1 MNFNEANDY
10 IKSRVSKTTSLGSH
24 GLSEAVPAKIRAHC
38 FFSARVADDHILAK
52 IREVSDAVS
61 GGTLSQSEA
70 AAKLRLWLRAEGQ
83 DNGSKKITNLA
94 SKARVDLILSQNQ
107 KMALAVGKYAK
118 DRDPVVEERFPSWKY
133 HCGRNARD
141 AHGKLDGKVFLKSDP
156 IWRQIYPP
164 WEFNCNCW
172 VTNSDENPSPPLK
185 PEDEPKPPASGYA
198 FNPADAFED
207 YKVDYYQFDTR
218 SEYVEKARTEAKK
231 LEREKL
237 KVFYGDAE
245 QRQPGIIKQ
254 ADDYWNSLK
263 PEEKEVVQRY
273 TAGDPLDMNR
283 ASRGAVGITDTASK
297 EMDRLSA
304 ILEKAPKYTGGK
316 VYRVINLPDD
326 KSFDRLQD
334 ELNNGIWGLSGFS
347 STSLSMETAKTNYA
361 KEDMPYKILFHIV
374 KSKSGAFIG
383 HHSWTQTD
391 KEVLFDRKVKFRALK
406 PWEDGYIKDT
416 DYDDGFIHI
425 ALVEV

>member
-1 MNFNEANDY
+1 MNFDEANDY

-24 GLSEAVPAKIRAHC
+24 GISQTVPAKIRAHC
-38 FFSARVADDHILAK
+38 FYSARVADDRILTK

-61 GGTLSQSEA
+61 GGSLSQSEA

-107 KMALAVGKYAK
+107 KMAVAVGKYAK
-118 DRDPVVEERFPSWKY
+118 DRDPVVEERFPSWQY

-156 IWRQIYPP
+156 IWQKIYPP

-185 PEDEPKPPASGYA
+185 PEEEPVPPASGYA

-207 YKVDYYQFDTR
+207 YKVDDYQFDTR

-231 LEREKL
+231 LERDDL
-237 KVFYGDAE
+237 KRLYKDAE
-245 QRQPGIIKQ
+245 QRQPGIIEQ
-254 ADDYWNSLK
+254 ADDFWNDLK
-263 PEEKEVVQRY
+263 PEEKEAVQRY
-273 TAGDPLDMNR
+273 TASDQLDLNR
-283 ASRGAVGITDTASK
+283 ASRGAVGITDTASE

-304 ILEKAPKYTGGK
+304 VLEKAPKYTGGQ
-316 VYRVINLPDD
+316 VYRVINLPSTEKFNRLKEDLD
-326 KSFDRLQD
+326 KS
-334 ELNNGIWGLSGFS
+334 IWGLSGFN
-347 STSLSMETAKTNYA
+347 STSLSMDAAKDYVD
-361 KEDMPYKILFHIV
+361 EEMPYKVLFHIV
-374 KSKSGAFIG
+374 KSRNGAFIG

-391 KEVLFDRKVKFRALK
+391 KEVLFDRKCKFRALK

-416 DYDDGFIHI
+416 DFDDGFIHI

>member
-1 MNFNEANDY
+1 MNFDEANDY
-10 IKSRVSKTTSLGSH
+10 IKSRVSKTTVLGSK
-24 GLSEAVPAKIRAHC
+24 GISETVPAKIRAHC
-38 FFSARVADDHILAK
+38 FYSARVADDRILTK

-61 GGTLSQSEA
+61 GGSLSQSEA

-107 KMALAVGKYAK
+107 KMAVAVGKYAK
-118 DRDPVVEERFPSWKY
+118 DRDPVVEERFPSWQY
-133 HCGRNARD
+133 HCGRNARKSHSD
-141 AHGKLDGKVFLKSDP
+141 LDGKVFLKSDP

-185 PEDEPKPPASGYA
+185 PEEEPVPPASGYT

-207 YKVDYYQFDTR
+207 YKVDDYQFDTR
-218 SEYVEKARTEAKK
+218 SEYVEKARTEAQK
-231 LEREKL
+231 LEKDDL
-237 KVFYGDAE
+237 KRLYKDAE
-245 QRQPGIIKQ
+245 QRQPGIIEH
-254 ADDYWNSLK
+254 ADDFWNDLK
-263 PEEKEVVQRY
+263 PEEKEAVLRY
-273 TAGDPLDMNR
+273 TASDQLDLNR
-283 ASRGAVGITDTASK
+283 ASRGAVGITDTASE

-304 ILEKAPKYTGGK
+304 VLEKAPKYTGGQ

-326 KSFDRLQD
+326 ESFDRLKED
-334 ELNNGIWGLSGFS
+334 LDKSIWGLSGFN
-347 STSLSMETAKTNYA
+347 STSLSMDAAKNYA
-361 KEDMPYKILFHIV
+361 NDKALHKIVFHIV
-374 KSKSGAFIG
+374 KSRNGAFIG

-391 KEVLFDRKVKFRALK
+391 KEVLFDRKCKFRALK
-406 PWEDGYIKDT
+406 PWEDGYINSSLFN
-416 DYDDGFIHI
+416 DDFIHI

>member
-1 MNFNEANDY
+1 MNFDEANDY

-24 GLSEAVPAKIRAHC
+24 GISQTVPAKIRAHC
-38 FFSARVADDHILAK
+38 FYSARVADDRILTK

-61 GGTLSQSEA
+61 GGSLSQSEA

-107 KMALAVGKYAK
+107 KMAVAVGKYAK
-118 DRDPVVEERFPSWKY
+118 DRDPVVEERFPSWQY

-207 YKVDYYQFDTR
+207 YKVDDYQFDTR

-231 LEREKL
+231 LERERL

-245 QRQPGIIKQ
+245 RRQPGIIEQ
-254 ADDYWNSLK
+254 ADDFWDDLK
-263 PEEKEVVQRY
+263 PEEKEAVLRY
-273 TAGDPLDMNR
+273 TASDQIDLNR
-283 ASRGAVGITDTASK
+283 ASRGAVGITDTASE
-297 EMDRLSA
+297 EMDLLSSV
-304 ILEKAPKYTGGK
+304 LEKAPKYTEGQ
-316 VYRVINLPDD
+316 VYRVINLPSQDE
-326 KSFDRLQD
+326 FDRLQRD
-334 ELNNGIWGLSGFS
+334 LNDSIWGMKGFN
-347 STSLSMETAKTNYA
+347 STSLSMDAAKNYA
-361 KEDMPYKILFHIV
+361 NDKALHKIVFHIV
-374 KSKSGAFIG
+374 KSRNGAFIG

-391 KEVLFDRKVKFRALK
+391 KEVLFDRKCKFRALK
-406 PWEDGYIKDT
+406 PWEKDYIKDT
-416 DYDDGFIHI
+416 DYNDGFIHI

>member
-10 IKSRVSKTTSLGSH
+10 IKSRVSKTTALGSR
-24 GLSEAVPAKIRAHC
+24 GISKTVPAKIRAHC
-38 FFSARVADDHILAK
+38 FYSARVADDRILAR

-107 KMALAVGKYAK
+107 KMAVAVGKYAK
-118 DRDPVVEERFPSWKY
+118 DRDPVVEQRFPSWQY

-141 AHGKLDGKVFLKSDP
+141 AHKNLNGKVFLKSDP

-185 PEDEPKPPASGYA
+185 PEEEPVPPASGYA

-207 YKVDYYQFDTR
+207 YKVDDYQFDTR
-218 SEYVEKARTEAKK
+218 SEYVEKARTDSTK
-231 LEREKL
+231 LEMDDL
-237 KVFYGDAE
+237 KRLYQDAE
-245 QRQPGIIKQ
+245 QRQPGIIEQ
-254 ADDYWNSLK
+254 ADDFWSDLK
-263 PEEKEVVQRY
+263 PEEKEAVLRY
-273 TAGDPLDMNR
+273 TASDQLDLNR
-283 ASRGAVGITDTASK
+283 ASRGAVGITDNASE

-304 ILEKAPKYTGGK
+304 VLEKAPKYTEGQ
-316 VYRVINLPDD
+316 VYRVINLPSADKFNRLKEDLD
-326 KSFDRLQD
+326 KS
-334 ELNNGIWGLSGFS
+334 IWGLSGFN
-347 STSLSMETAKTNYA
+347 STSMSMDSAKDYVN
-361 KEDMPYKILFHIV
+361 EEMPYNVLFHIV
-374 KSKSGAFIG
+374 KSRNGAFIG

-391 KEVLFDRKVKFRALK
+391 KEVLFDRKCKFRALK
-406 PWEDGYIKDT
+406 PWEKGYIKDT
-416 DYDDGFIHI
+416 DFDDGFIHI

>member
-1 MNFNEANDY
+1 MNFDEANDY

-24 GLSEAVPAKIRAHC
+24 GISQTVPAKIRAHC
-38 FFSARVADDHILAK
+38 FYSARVADDRILTK

-61 GGTLSQSEA
+61 GGSLSQSEA

-107 KMALAVGKYAK
+107 KMAVAVGKYAK
-118 DRDPVVEERFPSWKY
+118 DRDPVVEERFPSWQY

-207 YKVDYYQFDTR
+207 YKVDDYQYDTR

-231 LEREKL
+231 LERERL

-245 QRQPGIIKQ
+245 RRQPGIIEQ
-254 ADDYWNSLK
+254 ADDFWDDLK
-263 PEEKEVVQRY
+263 PEEKEAVLRY
-273 TAGDPLDMNR
+273 TASDQIDLNR
-283 ASRGAVGITDTASK
+283 ASRGAVGITDTASE
-297 EMDRLSA
+297 EMDLLSSV
-304 ILEKAPKYTGGK
+304 LEKAPKYTEGQ
-316 VYRVINLPDD
+316 VYRVINLPSQDE
-326 KSFDRLQD
+326 FDRLQRD
-334 ELNNGIWGLSGFS
+334 LNDSIWGMKGFN
-347 STSLSMETAKTNYA
+347 STSLSMDAAKNYA
-361 KEDMPYKILFHIV
+361 NDKALHKIVFHIV
-374 KSKSGAFIG
+374 KSRNGAFIG

-391 KEVLFDRKVKFRALK
+391 KEVLFDRKCKFRALK
-406 PWEDGYIKDT
+406 PWEKDYIKDT
-416 DYDDGFIHI
+416 DYNDGFIHI

>member
-1 MNFNEANDY
+1 MNFDEANDY
-10 IKSRVSKTTSLGSH
+10 IKSRVSKTTALGSK
-24 GLSEAVPAKIRAHC
+24 GISETVPAKIRAHC
-38 FFSARVADDHILAK
+38 FYSARVADDRILTK

-61 GGTLSQSEA
+61 GGSLSQSEA

-107 KMALAVGKYAK
+107 KMAVAVGKYAK
-118 DRDPVVEERFPSWKY
+118 DRDPVVEERFPSWQY

-207 YKVDYYQFDTR
+207 YKVDDYQFDTR
-218 SEYVEKARTEAKK
+218 SEYVEKARTEAQK
-231 LEREKL
+231 LEKDDL
-237 KVFYGDAE
+237 KRLYKDAE

-254 ADDYWNSLK
+254 ADDFWNDLK
-263 PEEKEVVQRY
+263 PEEKEAVLRY
-273 TAGDPLDMNR
+273 TASDQLDLNR
-283 ASRGAVGITDTASK
+283 ASRGAVGITDTASE

-304 ILEKAPKYTGGK
+304 VLEKAPKYTGGQ

-326 KSFDRLQD
+326 ESFDRLKED
-334 ELNNGIWGLSGFS
+334 LDKSIWGLSGFN
-347 STSLSMETAKTNYA
+347 STSLSMDAAKNYA
-361 KEDMPYKILFHIV
+361 NDKALHKIVFHIV
-374 KSKSGAFIG
+374 KSRNGAFIG

-391 KEVLFDRKVKFRALK
+391 KEVLFDRKCKFRALK

-416 DYDDGFIHI
+416 DFDDGFIHI